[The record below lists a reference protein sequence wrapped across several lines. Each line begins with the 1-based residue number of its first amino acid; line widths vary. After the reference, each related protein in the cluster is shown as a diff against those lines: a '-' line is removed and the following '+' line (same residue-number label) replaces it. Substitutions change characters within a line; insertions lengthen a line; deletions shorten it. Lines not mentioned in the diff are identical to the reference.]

1 MDMAQASVDN
11 ESMCDAEVV
20 RCQTSL
26 AQAYDPSPHNASS
39 AFWEAVEC
47 VETPLETLVKY
58 LRSADKRK
66 DIQARTRILAAI
78 LERTRALNEL
88 WARKALGH
96 VVAPEGERCALV
108 DDLWADLSERM
119 VQALLDPA
127 RPFWE
132 ENFLHCLRFERRH
145 VYRSFML
152 REGRW
157 SDLGGQK
164 RMRIPRVMLVSLD
177 HRLQQEDGSSSAF
190 DVEDERAQ
198 VMLQAVERHELLHMV
213 LRLPERL
220 QAVILLIFWEDRTEK
235 ETARILGI
243 SDRTVRNRLREAL
256 RLLRDTLEGEKE
268 VRYG

>member
-1 MDMAQASVDN
+1 MFLYWSKLLNFFGGKGIVDMAQASVDN

-96 VVAPEGERCALV
+96 VVAPEGERCSLQRARSGRRTFCTACALNAGMYIGPLCCV
-108 DDLWADLSERM
+108 RA
-119 VQALLDPA
+119 AGA
-127 RPFWE
+127 I
-132 ENFLHCLRFERRH
+132 
-145 VYRSFML
+145 
-152 REGRW
+152 REGRR
-157 SDLGGQK
+157 GC
-164 RMRIPRVMLVSLD
+164 VSL
-177 HRLQQEDGSSSAF
+177 A
-190 DVEDERAQ
+190 
-198 VMLQAVERHELLHMV
+198 
-213 LRLPERL
+213 
-220 QAVILLIFWEDRTEK
+220 
-235 ETARILGI
+235 
-243 SDRTVRNRLREAL
+243 
-256 RLLRDTLEGEKE
+256 
-268 VRYG
+268 